1 MTAHAPGAQAARSA
15 VLSARLDDFDPE
27 TATAVAAEPARRR
40 GTLEMI
46 ASEGFAPLAVTQAQG
61 SVLDS
66 PGAPTS
72 PGSPDSPGIPDSPD
86 SPDSL
91 GSPGSPGSLVDP
103 QLVAEEAAQ

>member
-1 MTAHAPGAQAARSA
+1 MTAHAPGAQAERSA

-27 TATAVAAEPARRR
+27 IAAAVAAEPARRR

-46 ASEGFAPLAVTQAQG
+46 ASEDFAALAVTQAQG
-61 SVLDS
+61 SVLGS

-72 PGSPDSPGIPDSPD
+72 PGSPGSPGFPDAPD
-86 SPDSL
+86 
-91 GSPGSPGSLVDP
+91 SPGSPVDP